1 MPLFHQGLLCS
12 NALILSWIQ
21 LINNVILV
29 SGVRQNDSAIH
40 IHVPIFQILFSF
52 KLSQNIG
59 QSSLHYQTL
68 EKVGEKGTFLFLL
81 VGM

>member
-29 SGVRQNDSAIH
+29 SGVRQNDSA
-40 IHVPIFQILFSF
+40 PIFQILFSF